1 MEYLES
7 FPYRCGMEI
16 FEFRTDVPIPSLN
29 VHVNFIQC
37 PSFPPWLKQ
46 DTAFSKLRMRWHSTR
61 DYSCFACFI
70 ACFYFLV
77 WLTAVSLCFM
87 FLLIA
92 PFSNSYFD
100 VSIMLTLVI
109 SILNWQSSLHIFVSI
124 WQFWGEHE
132 HLLLRQTK
140 GLSAFSLTWLH

>member
-1 MEYLES
+1 MQT
-7 FPYRCGMEI
+7 
-16 FEFRTDVPIPSLN
+16 FEFRTDVSIPSLN

-37 PSFPPWLKQ
+37 PSFFSWLKQ
-46 DTAFSKLRMRWHSTR
+46 ITAFPEERVRWHNTR
-61 DYSCFACFI
+61 DYSCLACFI
-70 ACFYFLV
+70 ACIYFLI

-109 SILNWQSSLHIFVSI
+109 SILNWQSCLHFFSI

-140 GLSAFSLTWLH
+140 GLSAFSHS